1 MNELMD
7 CTNCKANMVLSH
19 AVCVLDRAAPSR
31 RKAATEAL
39 TSRGWKPSMCDYQ
52 VKGARC
58 AGAILSGH
66 EKLGE
71 CEGCIWGRGCE
82 GHWPGESSLCGH
94 LSTRLGQGGC
104 VARLWHSG
112 GSPVGTR
119 ERFLSVPFFVIF
131 TKR

>member
-1 MNELMD
+1 
-7 CTNCKANMVLSH
+7 
-19 AVCVLDRAAPSR
+19 
-31 RKAATEAL
+31 
-39 TSRGWKPSMCDYQ
+39 MCDCQ

-66 EKLGE
+66 EKLGG

-112 GSPVGTR
+112 GSPMGTR